1 MQITIE
7 QAERIAHEA
16 LRQGIRDG
24 NLIIDLKK
32 RAAELVETV
41 SKETP
46 ADPNTPQWWV
56 VYRGEGRILTAKA
69 FGQDQQAAMDFAE
82 LDPWVLWA
90 VVHEIDWKGV
100 KQDRIDKK
108 PGELRRAA

>member
-1 MQITIE
+1 MQITTE
-7 QAERIAHEA
+7 QAKRIAHEA

-24 NLIIDLKK
+24 NLIFDLEK

-41 SKETP
+41 SKEAP

-56 VYRGEGRILTAKA
+56 VYEGEGRILTAKA

-82 LDPWVLWA
+82 LDPWILWA

-100 KQDRIDKK
+100 KQDRIDRSPQSVRK
-108 PGELRRAA
+108 AA

>member
-24 NLIIDLKK
+24 NLIFDLEK

-41 SKETP
+41 SKEEP
-46 ADPNTPQWWV
+46 VDPDAPQWWV
-56 VYRGEGRILTAKA
+56 VYQGIGRLLTAKA
-69 FGQDQQAAMDFAE
+69 FGQDQQAAMDFFE
-82 LDPWVLWA
+82 LDPWVVWA

-100 KQDRIDKK
+100 KQNRIDKK
-108 PGELRRAA
+108 PRELRRAA

>member
-24 NLIIDLKK
+24 NLIFDLEK
-32 RAAELVETV
+32 RAAELVEV
-41 SKETP
+41 VCKEVP
-46 ADPNTPQWWV
+46 ADPNKPQWWV
-56 VYRGEGRILTAKA
+56 ITHGPFRMLTARA

-82 LDPWVLWA
+82 IDPWALWA
-90 VVHEIDWKGV
+90 VVHEIDWKGAERH
-100 KQDRIDKK
+100 RIDKK
-108 PGELRRAA
+108 PREVRQAA